1 MNSRTSLICTVCD
14 SHSFGLKSTIYE
26 TETGFILKEF
36 EGVVFQNR
44 ISWITL
50 CTQGRPDE
58 VSLISQSH
66 FSHRFHFYS
75 RLCTGY
81 FFTRYEKRSS
91 LLPRLLTSN
100 PI

>member
-44 ISWITL
+44 ISCITL
-50 CTQGRPDE
+50 CT
-58 VSLISQSH
+58 
-66 FSHRFHFYS
+66 
-75 RLCTGY
+75 
-81 FFTRYEKRSS
+81 
-91 LLPRLLTSN
+91 
-100 PI
+100 